1 MIDRYK
7 RDIHKLVIS
16 LGKDF
21 ILNIDNLKFVV
32 KELINLGIDDIE
44 FELNDNIDSI
54 GLCHIINYI
63 NSECNVN
70 HIGIVTDG
78 FGIYSK
84 ISELKSYG
92 LTNISVRLESLK
104 QYKYKKLNHN
114 ININEV
120 LDLINKCISFKL
132 NTKIIC
138 TLINDFNTDEVF
150 DFINLTKYLP
160 VEVSFSELVPDPN
173 CMSFFN
179 KGYINVKEVLESI
192 KEIHKLNY
200 VNGRMDYYKLDDSN
214 GVISRDTHNDNCSI
228 CLKCNEIFLDENG
241 YIKTC
246 INSNII
252 VDTKPYINKP
262 LMFKEI
268 IKQSIYEKPKN
279 D

>member
-54 GLCHIINYI
+54 SLCHIINYI

-104 QYKYKKLNHN
+104 QYKYK
-114 ININEV
+114 
-120 LDLINKCISFKL
+120 
-132 NTKIIC
+132 
-138 TLINDFNTDEVF
+138 
-150 DFINLTKYLP
+150 
-160 VEVSFSELVPDPN
+160 
-173 CMSFFN
+173 
-179 KGYINVKEVLESI
+179 
-192 KEIHKLNY
+192 
-200 VNGRMDYYKLDDSN
+200 
-214 GVISRDTHNDNCSI
+214 
-228 CLKCNEIFLDENG
+228 
-241 YIKTC
+241 
-246 INSNII
+246 
-252 VDTKPYINKP
+252 
-262 LMFKEI
+262 
-268 IKQSIYEKPKN
+268 
-279 D
+279 

>member
-1 MIDRYK
+1 M
-7 RDIHKLVIS
+7 
-16 LGKDF
+16 
-21 ILNIDNLKFVV
+21 
-32 KELINLGIDDIE
+32 
-44 FELNDNIDSI
+44 
-54 GLCHIINYI
+54 
-63 NSECNVN
+63 
-70 HIGIVTDG
+70 
-78 FGIYSK
+78 
-84 ISELKSYG
+84 
-92 LTNISVRLESLK
+92 
-104 QYKYKKLNHN
+104 
-114 ININEV
+114 
-120 LDLINKCISFKL
+120 
-132 NTKIIC
+132 
-138 TLINDFNTDEVF
+138 
-150 DFINLTKYLP
+150 P

-173 CMSFFN
+173 CMKFFN

-200 VNGRMDYYKLDDSN
+200 VNGRMDYYKLDDSK
-214 GVISRDTHNDNCSI
+214 GVISRDTHNDKCSI